1 LASARR
7 SWRGYI
13 LARVAAGIAFNEHTD
28 EDGATVFR
36 HTPARWASK
45 AYRSGLPR
53 PTNPDRCG
61 TGSRSGQS
69 RGGVGAGALCE
80 TERMSRKV
88 LPCNSRGNSAA
99 MSRGGRNPLERR
111 SIKRG
116 RSRPC
121 CGELRRRLIA
131 STSWK
136 RTITFS
142 DPRRSLIAAIE
153 NAKELL
159 DGRAIEVWDHTRVVA
174 RLDPDD

>member
-1 LASARR
+1 
-7 SWRGYI
+7 
-13 LARVAAGIAFNEHTD
+13 
-28 EDGATVFR
+28 
-36 HTPARWASK
+36 
-45 AYRSGLPR
+45 
-53 PTNPDRCG
+53 
-61 TGSRSGQS
+61 
-69 RGGVGAGALCE
+69 
-80 TERMSRKV
+80 MSRKV
-88 LPCNSRGNSAA
+88 LPCNIRGNSAA